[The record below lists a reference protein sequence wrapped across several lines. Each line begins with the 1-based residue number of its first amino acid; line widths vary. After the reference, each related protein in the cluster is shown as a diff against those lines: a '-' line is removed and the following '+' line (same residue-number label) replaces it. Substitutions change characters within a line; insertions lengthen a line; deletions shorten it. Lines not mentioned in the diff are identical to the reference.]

1 MELRR
6 FEEEDY
12 AALMEHGFPPC
23 CLDLINW
30 DLDLINWDPINWYD
44 KIVIQSEIQSEL
56 DQRS

>member
-1 MELRR
+1 
-6 FEEEDY
+6 
-12 AALMEHGFPPC
+12 MEHGVPPC

-30 DLDLINWDPINWYD
+30 DDLINCLDLINGDD